1 VVLKRSYIETSIIE
15 RWLLAM
21 AGTVPRG
28 RWLKWDGAKDDSCGK
43 SQRLGYVILWSHNS
57 AGGLKRKTL
66 RQSEPNK
73 GVTTPDKTGDAAD
86 REP

>member
-1 VVLKRSYIETSIIE
+1 
-15 RWLLAM
+15 M